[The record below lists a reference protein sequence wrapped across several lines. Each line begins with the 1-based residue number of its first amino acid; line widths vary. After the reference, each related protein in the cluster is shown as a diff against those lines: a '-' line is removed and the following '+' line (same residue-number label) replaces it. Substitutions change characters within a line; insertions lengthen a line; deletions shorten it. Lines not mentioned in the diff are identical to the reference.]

1 MISEQTMNMYFPI
14 RGKDNPENVFVY
26 FNKVMDIQQTKN
38 NHTRIYFGN
47 GYSYEVACDYRT
59 VKSQMKRCDQFI
71 HTVMQN
77 KKDLVIDFREIYH

>member
-1 MISEQTMNMYFPI
+1 M
-14 RGKDNPENVFVY
+14 
-26 FNKVMDIQQTKN
+26 KN

-47 GYSYEVACDYRT
+47 GYSYEVPCDYRT

>member
-1 MISEQTMNMYFPI
+1 MYLYI
-14 RGKDNPENVFVY
+14 LIKSWI
-26 FNKVMDIQQTKN
+26 FNRQKN

-47 GYSYEVACDYRT
+47 GYSYEVPCDYRT